1 MYLALAQTNVGANL
15 FASCPPSAAT
25 NRQQT
30 CSSKSVE
37 RGFTLV
43 ELIMVIALAGIVA
56 VMISTVMSRP
66 LQGFAD
72 QSRRAELTDLAAMAL
87 NRMARDIRL
96 AVPNSVKNEE
106 GCLPGS
112 CRTLEFLQISGAG
125 RYKGN
130 QLPHGVER
138 FDPPRCPDSGA
149 CFIPVLSPSLDIEK
163 AKWMVIYNTNKE
175 VWLPPDSA
183 GQAVITPSKAEVR
196 FGDCP
201 QGDDYG
207 LKCLELKEAGEF
219 SFKSPSPAHRFY
231 LSDGAI
237 RYRCG
242 ADGSGA
248 YKLYR
253 AVSED
258 LKAYSGESTV
268 VDSVT
273 HCSLTYE
280 TSTNTRNGLVTLHL
294 SLTKGGETVS
304 LLQQVHVDNAP

>member
-1 MYLALAQTNVGANL
+1 MSVVGASL
-15 FASCPPSAAT
+15 LAIESHHSVEL
-25 NRQQT
+25 RQQAG
-30 CSSKSVE
+30 SYKRIGAE

-106 GCLPGS
+106 GCSPSS
-112 CRTLEFLQISGAG
+112 CRTLEFLQITGAG
-125 RYKGN
+125 RYRGN
-130 QLPHGVER
+130 RSER
-138 FDPPRCPDSGA
+138 FDPPRCPDSNA
-149 CFIPVLSPSLDIEK
+149 CLIPVLSPLLDIEK
-163 AKWMVIYNTNKE
+163 AKWMVIYNTNKD
-175 VWLPPDSA
+175 VWSPSNSA
-183 GQAVITPSKAEVR
+183 GQAVITPSEAEVNV
-196 FGDCP
+196 GDCP
-201 QGDDYG
+201 VGDDYG
-207 LKCLELKEAGEF
+207 LKCLELTGAEGF
-219 SFKSPSPAHRFY
+219 YFRSPSPAHRFY

-242 ADGSGA
+242 ADGNGG

-253 AVSED
+253 AVSKD
-258 LKAYSGESTV
+258 LKTYGGESTV

-273 HCSLTYE
+273 HCSLTYAS
-280 TSTNTRNGLVTLHL
+280 STNTRNGLVTLHL
-294 SLTKGGETVS
+294 SLTKSGETVS